1 MLDPPTLTGS
11 YGSTSS
17 SLLARAKQRDP
28 AAWHRLVQLYS
39 PLVYYWCRNTRLR
52 AEDAADLVQEVFR
65 SVAGGLSRFS
75 HEAENA
81 SFRAWL
87 RTITLNKLRN
97 FVRKQQAVAEAA
109 GGSEAHRNLLEIA
122 DRLAADD
129 SSIHES
135 DIVLLCKRALE
146 LVEAEFQPQTWQVF
160 WRVFIEGQFP
170 ADVAADLGISIGAVY
185 KAKSRVLARLREELN
200 DLL

>member
-17 SLLARAKQRDP
+17 SLLARARQRDP
-28 AAWHRLVQLYS
+28 AAWQRLVQLYS

-52 AEDAADLVQEVFR
+52 AEDSADLVQEVFR
-65 SVAGGLSRFS
+65 SVAGGLGRFS

-97 FVRKQQAVAEAA
+97 FLRKQQAMAEPV
-109 GGSEAHRNLLEIA
+109 GGSEAHKNLLEIA
-122 DRLAADD
+122 DRLAVDD
-129 SSIHES
+129 SSFHES
-135 DIVLLCKRALE
+135 DIVLVCKRALE

-160 WRVFIEGQFP
+160 WRVFIEGQYP
-170 ADVAADLGISIGAVY
+170 AHVAADVGISIGAIY
-185 KAKSRVLARLREELN
+185 KAKSRVLARLRQELG